1 MADTLF
7 INTRPTHRSDALNR
21 LDVRVANLPL
31 LAINDL
37 SLTAGEQAM
46 MGRFCHTNP
55 YKALIVTSA
64 ESAKR
69 AIRYLQNQ
77 GYNTAKDL
85 TILSECIVIAV
96 GSATAKALIDFGFT
110 VILPATANN
119 EGMLALDVIQ
129 RLTSGDQVMI
139 WRGVGGRRLL
149 HDDLI
154 GRGVQI
160 DAIEWYERTAPH
172 DLINNHHTIAPLI
185 DDAMARRTPVFMLIA
200 SQMAFEHW
208 QSLNNPYAPHLHYL
222 TLGERL
228 FDIVKTEHPAAQVHL
243 IDNLDAGHVGT
254 IITRLSQDLKGR

>member
-21 LDVRVANLPL
+21 LSVRVANLPL

-37 SLTAGEQAM
+37 SLTASEQAM

-55 YKALIVTSA
+55 YKVLIVTSA

-69 AIRYLQNQ
+69 AIRYLSNQ
-77 GYNTAKDL
+77 GYNTAQEL
-85 TILSECIVIAV
+85 TALSERTIVAV
-96 GSATAKALIDFGFT
+96 GSATARALIDFGFT
-110 VILPATANN
+110 VVLPATANN
-119 EGMLALDVIQ
+119 EGMLALDTIQ

-160 DAIEWYERTAPH
+160 DAIEWYERIAPH
-172 DLINNHHTIAPLI
+172 DLINIHHAIAPLI
-185 DDAMARRTPVFMLIA
+185 DDAMTMRTPVLMLIA

-208 QSLNNPYAPHLHYL
+208 QSLNNPHAPQLHYL

-228 FDIVKTEHPAAQVHL
+228 FDIVKTAHPAAQVYL
-243 IDNLDAGHVGT
+243 IDNLDVDHVSA
-254 IITRLSQDLKGR
+254 IITNLSQDLLDC

>member
-21 LDVRVANLPL
+21 LSVRVANLPL

-37 SLTAGEQAM
+37 SLTASEQAM

-55 YKALIVTSA
+55 YKVLIVTSA

-69 AIRYLQNQ
+69 AIRYLSNQ
-77 GYNTAKDL
+77 GYNTAQEL
-85 TILSECIVIAV
+85 TALSECTIVAV
-96 GSATAKALIDFGFT
+96 GSATARALINFGFT
-110 VILPATANN
+110 VVLPATANN
-119 EGMLALDVIQ
+119 EGMLALDIIQ
-129 RLTSGDQVMI
+129 RLTSGDQVMV

-160 DAIEWYERTAPH
+160 DAIEWYERTVPH
-172 DLINNHHTIAPLI
+172 DLINIHHAIAPLI
-185 DDAMARRTPVFMLIA
+185 DDAMAMRTPVFMLIA

-208 QSLNNPYAPHLHYL
+208 QSLNNPHAPQLHYL

-228 FDIVKTEHPAAQVHL
+228 FDIVKTAHPAAQVYL
-243 IDNLDAGHVGT
+243 IDNLDVDHVSA
-254 IITRLSQDLKGR
+254 IITRLSQDLLDC

>member
-1 MADTLF
+1 MVNALF
-7 INTRPTHRSDALNR
+7 INTRPTHRSDALNH
-21 LDVRVANLPL
+21 LDVPVANLPL

-37 SLTAGEQAM
+37 SPTTSEQAAM
-46 MGRFCHTNP
+46 HGFCQNNP
-55 YKALIVTSA
+55 YKALIVTSV

-69 AIRYLQNQ
+69 ATNYLKNQ
-77 GYNTAKDL
+77 GFDAAQDL
-85 TILSECIVIAV
+85 PNLTTCPIIAV
-96 GSATAKALIDFGFT
+96 GLTTANILQEFGFS
-110 VILPATANN
+110 VILPTTANN
-119 EGMLALDVIQ
+119 EGMLKLAAIRQLNA
-129 RLTSGDQVMI
+129 GDKVMI
-139 WRGVGGRRLL
+139 WRGMGGRRLL

-185 DDAMARRTPVFMLIA
+185 DDAMERRTPVFMLIA

-208 QSLNNPYAPHLHYL
+208 QSLNNPHAPHLHYL

-243 IDNLDAGHVGT
+243 IDNLDADHVGT

>member
-21 LDVRVANLPL
+21 LSVRVANLPL

-37 SLTAGEQAM
+37 SLTASEQAM

-55 YKALIVTSA
+55 YKVLIVTSA

-69 AIRYLQNQ
+69 AIRYLSNQ
-77 GYNTAKDL
+77 GYNTAQEL
-85 TILSECIVIAV
+85 TALSERTIVAV
-96 GSATAKALIDFGFT
+96 GSATARALINFGFT
-110 VILPATANN
+110 VVLPATANN
-119 EGMLALDVIQ
+119 EGMLALDIIQ
-129 RLTSGDQVMI
+129 RLTSGDQVMV

-160 DAIEWYERTAPH
+160 DAIEWYERIAPH
-172 DLINNHHTIAPLI
+172 DLINIHHAIAPLI
-185 DDAMARRTPVFMLIA
+185 DDAMTMRTPVFMLIA

-208 QSLNNPYAPHLHYL
+208 QSLNNPHAPQLHYL

-228 FDIVKTEHPAAQVHL
+228 FDIVKTAHPAARVYL
-243 IDNLDAGHVGT
+243 IDNLDADHVSA
-254 IITRLSQDLKGR
+254 IITHLSQDLLDC